1 VKVRQT
7 VLALLFGM
15 GVLSA
20 HAGVYEDI
28 LKGASNNE
36 TALVINLLQRGMD
49 VNTVDPQGTSL
60 LMYAAR
66 FGNVELL
73 EFLLKNRASV
83 LKKNRYGDTALLLA
97 ALGGHLEAVRRL
109 VSAGAPLD
117 QPGWTPLIYASF
129 QGHADVIQFLADQ
142 GADVDAQADNGMT
155 ALMIAARNGHKEV
168 ASVLLA
174 AGADPDIVD
183 QQDQSALDI
192 AQKSGNTQIV
202 DLLRQAGA
210 VED

>member
-7 VLALLFGM
+7 LLALMFGV
-15 GVLSA
+15 GVFSA
-20 HAGVYEDI
+20 QAGVYEDI

-36 TALVINLLQRGMD
+36 TALVIDLLRRGMD

-60 LMYAAR
+60 LMFAAR

-73 EFLLKNRASV
+73 EFLLNNRASV
-83 LKKNRYGDTALLLA
+83 LKQNKYGDTALMLA
-97 ALGGHLEAVRRL
+97 AIGGHLEAVRRL
-109 VSAGAPLD
+109 VAAGAPLD
-117 QPGWTPLIYASF
+117 HPGWSPLAYASF
-129 QGHADVIQFLADQ
+129 EGHTDVIQFLAEQ

-155 ALMIAARNGHKEV
+155 ALMIAARNGHFAAAK
-168 ASVLLA
+168 VLLA

-183 QQDQSALDI
+183 QDDQSALDL
-192 AQKSGNTQIV
+192 AQKSGNSQIV